1 MKTCIY
7 FHQNKNVTYIHFFTF
22 FYITVCPLKF
32 LKRFEFYE
40 QKCFLKVVLN
50 QLLSKAHKKQELG
63 QTGNHFERANV
74 WLTFC

>member
-1 MKTCIY
+1 MYLFSLQQKCYLHTL
-7 FHQNKNVTYIHFFTF
+7 FHLLLY
-22 FYITVCPLKF
+22 YSLPSLKF

>member
-1 MKTCIY
+1 MLLTC
-7 FHQNKNVTYIHFFTF
+7 TF
-22 FYITVCPLKF
+22 SPSLLQFALCKIF

-40 QKCFLKVVLN
+40 QKCFLKMVLN

-63 QTGNHFERANV
+63 QTGNHFERENV